1 MALLPSLVVLAGYG
15 GNAVS
20 ASLAVSCCT
29 SAVYTDKSCCV
40 QFILGLPDTLCI
52 ACCFGCVLLL
62 RGLRSCLGWRP
73 EPTHPAAQVG
83 LMSTYILDA
92 LRYKEGAF
100 MASWLTMGAANL
112 AMIFSTLLL
121 RSETSIPL
129 TLLIFVLNGLSLF
142 LAGAQQLQ
150 QPPWG

>member
-1 MALLPSLVVLAGYG
+1 
-15 GNAVS
+15 
-20 ASLAVSCCT
+20 
-29 SAVYTDKSCCV
+29 
-40 QFILGLPDTLCI
+40 
-52 ACCFGCVLLL
+52 
-62 RGLRSCLGWRP
+62 
-73 EPTHPAAQVG
+73 
-83 LMSTYILDA
+83 MSTYILDA

-150 QPPWG
+150 QAPWW